1 MNDKNAQNEI
11 LQKAAEYY
19 GFKHQLLKLIEEL
32 GELSREAVKILLG
45 EGDKEHFAEE
55 CADVDI
61 LLDQIAFFMP
71 LNPLRMQEYREQKIE
86 RLKQRIEQE
95 GGGEL

>member
-11 LQKAAEYY
+11 LREAAEYY
-19 GFKHQLLKLIEEL
+19 GFRHQLLKLIEEL
-32 GELSREAVKILLG
+32 GELSREAVKMLLG
-45 EGDKEHFAEE
+45 EGDKEHFSEE

-61 LLDQIAFFMP
+61 LLDQIALYLP
-71 LNPLRMQEYREQKIE
+71 LLLPRMKEYRVQKIE

-95 GGGEL
+95 RGGEL